1 MYHGLLY
8 KKPGYDLA
16 PHKDA
21 VSNTPEQPNA
31 GWLHWAGNL
40 TSPRVFKGSCLTD
53 PDQDLDSPRDPN

>member
-21 VSNTPEQPNA
+21 VSNTPEP
-31 GWLHWAGNL
+31 
-40 TSPRVFKGSCLTD
+40 TRVGCIGQASSRALVY
-53 PDQDLDSPRDPN
+53 SRVRA